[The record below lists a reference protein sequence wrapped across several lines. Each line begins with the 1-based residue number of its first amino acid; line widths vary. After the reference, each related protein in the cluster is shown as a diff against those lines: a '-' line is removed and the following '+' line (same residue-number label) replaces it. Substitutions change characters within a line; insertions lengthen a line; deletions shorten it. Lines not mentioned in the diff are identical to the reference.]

1 MASAGAKPV
10 KVLPA
15 MLSEVPKATMPTIST
30 GTWSGTSTRR
40 GVADGEL
47 AGLGRA
53 AVDHD
58 LDRAAV
64 EAGQG
69 ARPSTIR

>member
-30 GTWSGTSTRR
+30 GTWSGTSTLVVSPTASSPASAEPRSITTSTGPPSRR
-40 GVADGEL
+40 
-47 AGLGRA
+47 
-53 AVDHD
+53 
-58 LDRAAV
+58 DR
-64 EAGQG
+64 G
-69 ARPSTIR
+69 ARPSTMR